1 MLQAT
6 QARLFGDPVDELAR
20 LAVLVAGGQMQR
32 GQLPGRVLVQRHAFV
47 HRHRGRETVL
57 WGGGRNGSIRTAEVA
72 FVTLP
77 GAQTMM
83 ACFKWRNDKYSPGAG
98 RVKLDQ

>member
-1 MLQAT
+1 MLKLTKLCKKGKGYTWAGGVLQVT

-32 GQLPGRVLVQRHAFV
+32 GQLLGRVLVQRHAFV

-57 WGGGRNGSIRTAEVA
+57 WGGKNGSIRTAEVA
-72 FVTLP
+72 FLTRP
-77 GAQTMM
+77 GAQTI
-83 ACFKWRNDKYSPGAG
+83 R
-98 RVKLDQ
+98 